1 MYRHLPEIQPHPTL
15 SMPGRPF
22 FSPNRRFDYK
32 ESLPILKRFGYDVL
46 DVPKELVIIS
56 PRGSERVKIV
66 TSAEIP
72 NAVIVTTQK
81 AREVSEHATVVIKR
95 GDKYEFYDPEGR
107 PPPETLKHV
116 FPGLIYDAAPVRHQ
130 YDALSCSRHALTRAC
145 LNHMDQASYNA
156 TISAAMTKYG
166 MTADNVVRGI
176 TNRTLEVAPITVAAP
191 QQVLKA
197 GGIVYG
203 RKYK

>member
-22 FSPNRRFDYK
+22 FVPNRRFDMYDTA
-32 ESLPILKRFGYDVL
+32 PILKKFGYDML
-46 DVPKELVIIS
+46 NVPKDLVLTN
-56 PRGSERVKIV
+56 PREKVKIIP
-66 TSAEIP
+66 SAEIP
-72 NAVIVTTQK
+72 NAYIISTQK
-81 AREVSEHATVVIKR
+81 PRQVSTHATVVIKR

-107 PPPETLKHV
+107 PPPATLYTV
-116 FPGLIYDAAPVRHQ
+116 FPGMTYEPVRHQ
-130 YDALSCSRHALTRAC
+130 YDDMSCSRHAITRAC

-156 TISAAMTKYG
+156 TISAAMVKYG

-176 TNRTLEVAPITVAAP
+176 TNRTLEVDPVSVAAP
-191 QQVLKA
+191 QQRLKA